1 MEEVVTVKNTYEQ
14 KNRVTTLLSDE
25 QKEALQ
31 ELAWDSGR
39 SMSSYIR
46 YLIIQ
51 VLNNYNKYDD
61 EF

>member
-1 MEEVVTVKNTYEQ
+1 MKNPYEQ

-51 VLNNYNKYDD
+51 VLNNYNKYED